1 MIHSR
6 GELFCFGTAV
16 AVYLGKCIKMRGG
29 LCPVL
34 SLLLPQLLQQHL
46 CRALHLRA
54 VITALTAQ
62 VAAQR
67 YRLCQAGQHQTMKQ
81 RLAIARRP
89 IRRRQAITIHQAQA
103 ILRVQRITQPIH
115 MAHQIHTQAQCL
127 HLMLMPLTA
136 QGQSA
141 TPMKAVM

>member
-1 MIHSR
+1 M
-6 GELFCFGTAV
+6 
-16 AVYLGKCIKMRGG
+16 
-29 LCPVL
+29 
-34 SLLLPQLLQQHL
+34 
-46 CRALHLRA
+46 HLRA

-67 YRLCQAGQHQTMKQ
+67 YRLCQAGQHQAMKQ

-115 MAHQIHTQAQCL
+115 MAHQILSLIHI
-127 HLMLMPLTA
+127 
-136 QGQSA
+136 
-141 TPMKAVM
+141 